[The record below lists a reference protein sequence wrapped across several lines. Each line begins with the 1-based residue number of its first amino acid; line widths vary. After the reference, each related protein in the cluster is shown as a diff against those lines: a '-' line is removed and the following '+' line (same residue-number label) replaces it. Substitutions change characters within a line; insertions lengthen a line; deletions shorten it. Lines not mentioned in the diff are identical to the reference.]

1 MPEPQLHLDDGV
13 FLSLDLT
20 DGDQRPRIV
29 GYRAKRNSR
38 LLDLSVID
46 GHDPADYWEPVV
58 CEHGDQVVLEPE
70 EFYLLL
76 STEGVSIPPE
86 YAAEMAAYDPTSG
99 ELRTHYA
106 GFFDPGFGYD
116 EFGLAGS
123 QAALE
128 VRAHDVPFMVQN
140 GQRVCRITFE
150 RLVEPAEMLYGE
162 SIRSN
167 YQGQQST
174 LSKYFC
180 RPQPRL
186 TAAASDPL
194 RRARLAVAGSCDAA
208 ATSRRRKLRPLVLRS
223 REHLGHGSRE
233 LVGVE
238 RTDEER
244 VGPGLPREHAVARLV
259 RDQHHPRRRDAWS
272 RAASGSCRAAAGSG
286 RRHRWTGR
294 ARRTTV
300 AGRRGSTA
308 PGRGCAAR
316 STRVTGARQAG
327 GTATRTN
334 RRRR

>member
-1 MPEPQLHLDDGV
+1 MGHRV
-13 FLSLDLT
+13 
-20 DGDQRPRIV
+20 V

-38 LLDLSVID
+38 LLDLSGI
-46 GHDPADYWEPVV
+46 GRHDPAEYWEPVV
-58 CEHGDQVVLEPE
+58 CERGDQVVLEPE

-76 STEGVSIPPE
+76 STEGVSIPPA

-180 RPQPRL
+180 RPSP
-186 TAAASDPL
+186 ASQL
-194 RRARLAVAGSCDAA
+194 Q
-208 ATSRRRKLRPLVLRS
+208 
-223 REHLGHGSRE
+223 
-233 LVGVE
+233 
-238 RTDEER
+238 
-244 VGPGLPREHAVARLV
+244 LPIR
-259 RDQHHPRRRDAWS
+259 
-272 RAASGSCRAAAGSG
+272 
-286 RRHRWTGR
+286 
-294 ARRTTV
+294 
-300 AGRRGSTA
+300 
-308 PGRGCAAR
+308 
-316 STRVTGARQAG
+316 
-327 GTATRTN
+327 
-334 RRRR
+334 